1 VNREPTDVRLKV
13 VVQAALAWVIEK
25 TGRFERKTAE
35 KS

>member
-1 VNREPTDVRLKV
+1 VNREPTDVRLK